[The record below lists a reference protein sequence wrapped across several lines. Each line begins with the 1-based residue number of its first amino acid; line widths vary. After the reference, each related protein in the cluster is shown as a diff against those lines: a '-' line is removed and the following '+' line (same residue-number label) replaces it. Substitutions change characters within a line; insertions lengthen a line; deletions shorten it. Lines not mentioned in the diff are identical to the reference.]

1 MKRSSPRAS
10 GGWLSHEIIPLLV
23 AALGL
28 VLTYILWSFVVEHE
42 QHMDEVAFDQEA
54 GSMIGAV
61 ERSIT
66 ADMEFVYGIR
76 SYYQGSSSVD
86 RDGFRAYVEDPLKR
100 YPNIQALEWIPR
112 VSREQ
117 RAAYEAQAKAD
128 GLADFAIREKRDG
141 RMEIAAER
149 DEYFPVYYVE
159 PLETNR
165 GVLGFDFASNPDRL
179 AALEQARDSGRA
191 VATKRITLV
200 QEQGSQNGFL
210 LFVPVYARD
219 AVTDSIESRRQN
231 LSGFALGVYRV
242 GDLVESAI
250 DRERLQSSL
259 IHLTLFDNSA
269 EGADRLLYSH
279 SSTDAQILNLEE
291 AQKRRHLSHAFEV
304 GGREWVLM
312 AHSDAVGFDYATK
325 PTPVMVVLFGLS
337 LTLGAILYLKSA
349 RTRTQTIER
358 LVEDQTFRLKQT
370 EAYNQAIYDTVVDGI
385 ITINP
390 RGVIQS
396 CNPATG
402 SLFGYAPE
410 KLPGQKINMLMP
422 EHFAKAHDGYLE
434 RYMQTGEAHVIGI
447 GREVE
452 GLRSDG
458 STFPLELAVSRMEVA
473 GETFFTGVVRD
484 VSERKRS
491 EAYNKAIHDTVVD
504 GIITIDP
511 QGVIQSCNPATG
523 TLFGYDVEKL
533 PGQKINML
541 MPDHYAR
548 AHDGYLA
555 QYMKT
560 GEAHVIGIGR
570 EVEGRRSDGT
580 TFPIEL
586 AVSRMEI
593 GGETFF
599 TGVVR
604 DISERKQVD
613 QMKAEFI
620 STVSHELR
628 TPLTSIRGAM
638 GLVAGGAAGE
648 LPEQAKKLVSI
659 AASNSER
666 LVRLINDILDVE
678 KIEAGKMQFNIKRQ
692 SLFQILERAIEENRS
707 YGEEHG
713 SGYRLQV
720 LDDIPELDL
729 DADRIRQVLD
739 NLLSNAAKY
748 GAEQDEID
756 VAVTVNE
763 RVVQISVQDHGPGI
777 PAEFQE
783 RIFGKFAQADS
794 SDTRQ
799 KGGTGLGLS
808 IAKAIV
814 VHHGGRIWFETEEG
828 KGTRFIFQLPI
839 PEPAEEAEITLNRG
853 SRVLLCED
861 DPDVGRLLQLL
872 LEKEGIVSDLAKDA
886 EEALAMLGQN
896 RYQAMTLDL
905 MLPGLDGISLLGE
918 LRESEQF
925 RDLPVV
931 VVSAKPRKESDTLG
945 AMQVSDWL
953 TKPIEE
959 QRLKQAVIRA
969 IRSRGDGSAAEVL
982 HVEDDPDIAT
992 VVSAMLKAD
1001 ARIELAKDLAEA
1013 NSLLDGKHFD
1023 LVILDIGLPDG
1034 SGLDLLPRLSQFT
1047 PPVPVVIFSA
1057 QEVDTDT
1064 AGQVAGVLVKS
1075 RSDSGQLVKMVK
1087 ELIELPA
1094 GRDEV

>member
-1 MKRSSPRAS
+1 MKCSSPQTS

-28 VLTYILWSFVVEHE
+28 VLTYTLWSFVIDHE
-42 QHMDEVAFDQEA
+42 QHKDEVAFDQEA
-54 GSMIGAV
+54 GSMIAAV
-61 ERSIT
+61 ERSVV
-66 ADMEFVYGIR
+66 ADMELVYGIR
-76 SYYQGSSSVD
+76 SFYQGSSSVG
-86 RDGFRAYVEDPLKR
+86 RDEFRAYVEDPLKR

-117 RAAYEAQAKAD
+117 RAVYEAQAKAD

-141 RMEIAAER
+141 RMVIAAER
-149 DEYFPVYYVE
+149 GEYFPVYYVE
-159 PLETNR
+159 PLEPNR
-165 GVLGFDFASNPDRL
+165 AALGFDLASSPDRL

-200 QEQGSQNGFL
+200 QEQGIQSGFL
-210 LFVPVYARD
+210 LFVPVYARG
-219 AVTDSIESRRQN
+219 AATESIESRRRN
-231 LSGFALGVYRV
+231 LLGFALGVYRV
-242 GDLVESAI
+242 GDLVDSAI
-250 DRERLQSSL
+250 DTERLQGSV

-279 SSTDAQILNLEE
+279 SRTGAEVLSLDE
-291 AQKRRHLSHAFEV
+291 AKKRRHLSHAFDV
-304 GGREWVLM
+304 GGREWILM
-312 AHSDAVGFDYATK
+312 AHSDAVGFDYASE
-325 PTPVMVVLFGLS
+325 PMPVMVLLFGIS
-337 LTLGAILYLKSA
+337 LTLGAILYLHSA
-349 RTRTQTIER
+349 RTRAQTIER
-358 LVEDQTFRLKQT
+358 LVEEQTVRLKQT
-370 EAYNQAIYDTVVDGI
+370 EAYSQ
-385 ITINP
+385 
-390 RGVIQS
+390 
-396 CNPATG
+396 
-402 SLFGYAPE
+402 
-410 KLPGQKINMLMP
+410 
-422 EHFAKAHDGYLE
+422 
-434 RYMQTGEAHVIGI
+434 
-447 GREVE
+447 
-452 GLRSDG
+452 
-458 STFPLELAVSRMEVA
+458 
-473 GETFFTGVVRD
+473 
-484 VSERKRS
+484 
-491 EAYNKAIHDTVVD
+491 AIHDTVVD

-523 TLFGYDVEKL
+523 SLFGYDHLKL

-580 TFPIEL
+580 TFPLEL
-586 AVSRMEI
+586 AVSRMEV

-604 DISERKQVD
+604 DITERQLVD

-648 LPEQAKKLVSI
+648 LPVQARKLVSI

-678 KIEAGKMQFNIKRQ
+678 KIEAGKMQFNIRRQ
-692 SLFQILERAIEENRS
+692 SLLQILERAIEENSS

-720 LDDIPELDL
+720 PDDIPELDL

-763 RVVQISVQDHGPGI
+763 SVVQVSVQDHGSGI

-814 VHHGGRIWFETEEG
+814 VHHGGRIWFETQEG
-828 KGTRFIFQLPI
+828 KGTRFVFQLPI
-839 PEPAEEAEITLNRG
+839 PEPAEEAGVTVTQG

-872 LEKEGIVSDLAKDA
+872 LEKEGIISDLAKDA
-886 EEALAMLGQN
+886 EEALAMLKQN

-905 MLPGLDGISLLGE
+905 MLPGRDGISLLGE

-931 VVSAKPRKESDTLG
+931 VVSAKPRKETDAMG

-959 QRLKQAVIRA
+959 QRLKQAVLRA

-992 VVSAMLKAD
+992 VVSAMLEAD
-1001 ARIELAKDLAEA
+1001 ARIELATDLGDA
-1013 NSLLDGKHFD
+1013 NSLLDGKRFD

-1034 SGLDLLPRLSQFT
+1034 SGLDLLPRLSQYT

-1087 ELIELPA
+1087 ELIDLPA
-1094 GRDEV
+1094 DADKV